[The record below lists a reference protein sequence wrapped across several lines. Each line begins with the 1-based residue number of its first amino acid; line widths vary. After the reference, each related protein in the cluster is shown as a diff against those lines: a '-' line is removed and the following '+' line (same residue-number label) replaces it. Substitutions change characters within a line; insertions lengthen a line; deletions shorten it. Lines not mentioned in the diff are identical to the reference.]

1 MGVLAAQR
9 GDLKTAYTDDSRAL
23 QLEPNDGDACTELAK
38 VLIQMDRKD
47 EARQLLE
54 RAVQI
59 DPSNYVAHYRLG
71 TLYRQ
76 QGKIDEAKKQ
86 VDLYLSYRQMH
97 DKLEKIIHDMRVGP
111 AQDAVDEDAGSK
123 K

>member
-1 MGVLAAQR
+1 M
-9 GDLKTAYTDDSRAL
+9 

-97 DKLEKIIHDMRVGP
+97 DKLEKIIHDMRVGRS
-111 AQDAVDEDAGSK
+111 QDAVDEDAGSK